1 MYLFLH
7 LHILE
12 MSRQRGLI
20 QMLSTNIIGIMGTV
34 LPPLRQKGHKK
45 GKQGKSVQLKE
56 TQPTLDLHHS
66 LLLPPTP
73 EEKELD

>member
-34 LPPLRQKGHKK
+34 LPSLRQKGHKK
-45 GKQGKSVQLKE
+45 ENKG
-56 TQPTLDLHHS
+56 S
-66 LLLPPTP
+66 LYN
-73 EEKELD
+73 